1 MFIALF
7 AGEIMICRVADVS
20 RTLLYS
26 TVRDEPL
33 GTLYVT
39 NFRVIFVLK
48 NQSPVNES
56 VRARDLLTYCVYVAT
71 HMFTLSH

>member
-1 MFIALF
+1 
-7 AGEIMICRVADVS
+7 MICRVADVS

-48 NQSPVNES
+48 NQSPLNER
-56 VRARDLLTYCVYVAT
+56 VRVRERFIYLKLTV
-71 HMFTLSH
+71 FT